1 MIDDELKKIL
11 EDIKFVDKISDTIR
25 LVDPIQKKC

>member
-11 EDIKFVDKISDTIR
+11 EDLIGIPSRNFPGGTEENHENRK
-25 LVDPIQKKC
+25 